1 MQFFF
6 MRLEKYIAVQ
16 PTAAMVAIIIQI
28 MVEVVSILG
37 IATKEIKEGRIS
49 KPFLVHIF
57 PIWTFSAEKFSKR
70 LFGINR
76 LNDAF
81 QQLDKLTQEEA
92 LMSEAET
99 LVIAARIDKNV
110 IDMVANVA
118 VIDEGVKDVHVIV
131 TGVND
136 KMESARVE
144 TQVVNRQVSLI
155 NTGDIFYS
163 SLTPECVLSLTRL
176 GVTEA
181 REEIQLLYKH
191 VSDLNRL

>member
-1 MQFFF
+1 MFGHMQFFF

-81 QQLDKLTQEEA
+81 QRLDKLTQEEA
-92 LMSEAET
+92 LMAEAET
-99 LVIAARIDKNV
+99 LVIAARVDKNV
-110 IDMVANVA
+110 THIGHNV
-118 VIDEGVKDVHVIV
+118 D
-131 TGVND
+131 N
-136 KMESARVE
+136 
-144 TQVVNRQVSLI
+144 
-155 NTGDIFYS
+155 
-163 SLTPECVLSLTRL
+163 VLK
-176 GVTEA
+176 
-181 REEIQLLYKH
+181 Y
-191 VSDLNRL
+191 VSDLNRS